1 MCPYQFYKEEEK
13 YYPRLYCKIKEN
25 TMNPYCVYS
34 KRCDKERKYILLDN
48 SDNCNIMEEAKKLN
62 IPKDAYY
69 VRTYKQRANGTY
81 SLYVDINGTVEK
93 INTVFTNFN
102 QDYIYLD
109 KVDSVYIPSLTP
121 IKKTTKRKNSG
132 KTKNS

>member
-1 MCPYQFYKEEEK
+1 MCSYQFYKEEEK

-34 KRCDKERKYILLDN
+34 KRCDKEKKYILLDN
-48 SDNCNIMEEAKKLN
+48 SDNCIHMEEAKKLN

-81 SLYVDINGTVEK
+81 SLYVDINGTRYYTMLHIK
-93 INTVFTNFN
+93 TNASSYKFN
-102 QDYIYLD
+102 ELY
-109 KVDSVYIPSLTP
+109 
-121 IKKTTKRKNSG
+121 RKS
-132 KTKNS
+132 KYKNE